1 MISYRSTL
9 IFATC
14 ITCLGSIL
22 GEYHNPR
29 LNSAIAYSSVASSL
43 QVAQGELELEQL
55 PLKKGSQGEL
65 VIALQEKLKQLGY
78 YNGSTDGNYSEA
90 TELAL
95 IEFQKS
101 VGLEADGIV
110 GPATWN
116 ILEASAVEI
125 TESEEVATPQPD
137 AGKVNSN
144 SGKLLLLLLSIILFL
159 GTIGGGFFLLS
170 WWTKPKKSSQP
181 QFPPDEDGYLNTNN
195 SESVWLEANNNGLEE
210 TEGFEHP
217 EPSNLQGGI
226 IDQTEE
232 LDHPE
237 PSNLQS
243 GSINQTEELDQTE
256 ALDHPEPSNLQG
268 GIIDQT
274 EELDQ
279 TEALEH
285 PKPSN
290 VQSGIIDQTEELD
303 QTEALDHSEPS
314 NVQSGIID
322 QTEEL
327 DQTEA
332 LDHSEPS
339 NVQSGVIDRTE
350 ELDRT
355 ESSNH
360 EYHNNGYN
368 PASVAPSLPH
378 SSQSHQIDNRTN
390 SYHSSPGSSN
400 LPTPITPPAAEDN
413 LPLETTTRLAKIN
426 IVDEL
431 IKDLRQPNP
440 QKRRKAIWELARQG
454 DSRAVKPLVDLMMV
468 SDSQQRSL
476 ILEALSQIGNK
487 TLKPLNR
494 ALAISLQDD
503 NAQVRKNAIR
513 DLTRIYEMVAQ
524 MSQMLCHAA
533 DDPDPEVKET
543 AEWAINQL
551 SRIRTS
557 STFDNLPPSED
568 ASKHK

>member
-1 MISYRSTL
+1 MISHRSTL

-110 GPATWN
+110 GSTTWN
-116 ILEASAVEI
+116 ILEASAVET

-137 AGKVNSN
+137 AGKVDSN

-170 WWTKPKKSSQP
+170 WWTKPKKSAQP
-181 QFPPDEDGYLNTNN
+181 QFPSDEDGYLNTNN
-195 SESVWLEANNNGLEE
+195 SESVWLEANTNGLEE

-232 LDHPE
+232 F
-237 PSNLQS
+237 
-243 GSINQTEELDQTE
+243 DQTE

-268 GIIDQT
+268 GSIDQT
-274 EELDQ
+274 EEF
-279 TEALEH
+279 
-285 PKPSN
+285 
-290 VQSGIIDQTEELD
+290 D
-303 QTEALDHSEPS
+303 QTEALDHPEPS
-314 NVQSGIID
+314 NVQSGSID
-322 QTEEL
+322 QTEEF

-332 LDHSEPS
+332 LDHTEPS
-339 NVQSGVIDRTE
+339 NVRSESIDQTEALDHTEPSNVRSEVIDRTE

-368 PASVAPSLPH
+368 PASVAPSLPK
-378 SSQSHQIDNRTN
+378 SSPSHQIDNRTN

>member
-1 MISYRSTL
+1 MISHRSTV

-22 GEYHNPR
+22 GEYHNSR
-29 LNSAIAYSSVASSL
+29 LNSAIAYSSVVSSL
-43 QVAQGELELEQL
+43 QVAQEELEPEQL

-78 YNGSTDGNYSEA
+78 YNGSTDGSYSEA

-110 GPATWN
+110 GSTTWN
-116 ILEASAVEI
+116 RLQAITAEQPESAA
-125 TESEEVATPQPD
+125 VATPQPD
-137 AGKVNSN
+137 AGKTSSN
-144 SGKLLLLLLSIILFL
+144 NRKLLLLLLSILLLL
-159 GTIGGGFFLLS
+159 GAISGGFFLLS
-170 WWTKPKKSSQP
+170 WLTKPKKSSQP
-181 QFPPDEDGYLNTNN
+181 QFSSDEDGHLNTNN
-195 SESVWLEANNNGLEE
+195 SESVWLEANTNPLEE
-210 TEGFEHP
+210 TEGFEQT
-217 EPSNLQGGI
+217 EPSHLQTGI

-232 LDHPE
+232 F
-237 PSNLQS
+237 
-243 GSINQTEELDQTE
+243 DQTE
-256 ALDHPEPSNLQG
+256 ALEQTEPSRLQTG
-268 GIIDQT
+268 IIDQTEALEHTEPSRLQTGIIDQTEEFDQTEALEHTEPSHLQTGIIDQT

-279 TEALEH
+279 TDS
-285 PKPSN
+285 PS
-290 VQSGIIDQTEELD
+290 Q
-303 QTEALDHSEPS
+303 
-314 NVQSGIID
+314 
-322 QTEEL
+322 
-327 DQTEA
+327 
-332 LDHSEPS
+332 
-339 NVQSGVIDRTE
+339 
-350 ELDRT
+350 
-355 ESSNH
+355 

-368 PASVAPSLPH
+368 PSSVAASLPNSSNSHHSH
-378 SSQSHQIDNRTN
+378 SSANFH
-390 SYHSSPGSSN
+390 HSSSDSSN
-400 LPTPITPPAAEDN
+400 LPTPVKPQATEDN

-440 QKRRKAIWELARQG
+440 QKRRKAIWELAQQG
-454 DSRAVKPLVDLMMV
+454 DSRAVKPLVDLMID

-494 ALAISLQDD
+494 ALALSLQDD

-513 DLTRIYEMVAQ
+513 DLTRIYEVVAQ

-543 AEWAINQL
+543 AQWAINQL
-551 SRIRTS
+551 SRIRTPA
-557 STFDNLPPSED
+557 TFDNLPPSTD
-568 ASKHK
+568 SSQKN